1 MDLARN
7 KEDLKFYRDSIS
19 KLEKELLR
27 VLDLIE
33 NYINERTYP
42 ILLARKKSLIQQIS
56 TFEFCIK
63 VTKQELN
70 VLSRG

>member
-42 ILLARKKSLIQQIS
+42 ILLARKI
-56 TFEFCIK
+56 
-63 VTKQELN
+63 LN
-70 VLSRG
+70 TANFHF

>member
-1 MDLARN
+1 MDIAKN
-7 KEDLKFYRDSIS
+7 KIDLKFYRDSIS

-42 ILLARKKSLIQQIS
+42 ILLARKKI
-56 TFEFCIK
+56 
-63 VTKQELN
+63 LN
-70 VLSRG
+70 TANFHF